1 MEKSTR
7 RHDYLLI
14 AFGVSLLPL
23 LLVWFSSGSGAQY
36 RGAGLALGNPL
47 ALAAMGVY
55 LLSQV
60 GLERFRFRRSL
71 GICCLLLLFALHFY
85 WLLSWPGGGLSAVR
99 PGFLISMAAQAANLV
114 FSAFCAAVGEL
125 PTCPA
130 EAA

>member
-7 RHDYLLI
+7 RHDFLLI

-23 LLVWFSSGSGAQY
+23 FLVWFSAGPGGPY
-36 RGAGLALGNPL
+36 RGVGLALGNPL

-71 GICCLLLLFALHFY
+71 GIGCLLLLFALHFY
-85 WLLSWPGGGLSAVR
+85 WLLTWPGGGLSAVR
-99 PGFLISMAAQAANLV
+99 PGFLISLAAQAANLV
-114 FSAFCAAVGEL
+114 FSAFCTAVGEL

>member
-1 MEKSTR
+1 MDKLTR
-7 RHDYLLI
+7 RPDFLLI

-23 LLVWFSSGSGAQY
+23 LLVWFTGDGGESC
-36 RGAGLALGNPL
+36 RGVGLALRSPL
-47 ALAAMGVY
+47 ALAATGAY

-71 GICCLLLLFALHFY
+71 GICCLILLFALHFY
-85 WLLSWPGGGLSAVR
+85 WLLAWPGGGLSDVR
-99 PGFLISMAAQAANLV
+99 PGFLISLAAQAANLA

-125 PTCPA
+125 PRCPA